1 MVDRQNRI
9 SSGEDDIKTNRQK
22 IWDSVSINYE
32 MVQGAQLSNSFVI
45 LMSLLQ
51 SEQPL
56 TTTQISETISK
67 RSKGRIYK
75 NPATLKDALDK
86 RLIREGYVDG
96 ITIANK
102 ILYSITSKGRKLLK
116 GWIGFLVQPIHKV
129 SQHMLSL
136 CLFYATLLRWR

>member
-1 MVDRQNRI
+1 MDLVILFICMVGKQNGH
-9 SSGEDDIKTNRQK
+9 SSTEDKIKVNHQK

-45 LMSLLQ
+45 LMALVE

-56 TTTQISETISK
+56 TTTQISEIISK

-86 RLIREGYVDG
+86 RLRREGYVDG
-96 ITIANK
+96 ISIANK

-116 GWIGFLVQPIHKV
+116 GWVAFL
-129 SQHMLSL
+129 SAYS
-136 CLFYATLLRWR
+136 